1 MRGDQRLTGGRD
13 VPGFGYAH
21 GCPRKIH
28 DGIGIAS
35 SYQVGNPGAI
45 KARRDPA
52 DRPTTGRD
60 RCLLGRRGD
69 FRHSAAAGGRGQPRP
84 NHWTAEDF
92 RGHHCKHLEESR
104 RLRPASTEQAM
115 TRPPKRSMFAGDGVA
130 APLQH
135 ATFRRI
141 WLASLLSN
149 LGLLI
154 QAVGAAWAMTQM
166 TSSADKVALVQ
177 TALML
182 PVMLISMPAG
192 AIADMYDR
200 RIVALISLAIALSGA
215 TALTVLAWL
224 GLVTPE
230 TLLALCFVVGSGM
243 ALFGPAWQSSV
254 TEQVPPET
262 LPSAVALNG
271 ISYNIARSFGP
282 AIGGIVVA
290 AAGAVAAFAANA
302 VLYLP
307 LLIVLFLWRRTSQP
321 SRLPRERLNRAIVSG
336 VRYIANSPAI
346 KIVLTRTLVTGLIG
360 GSVSALMPLV
370 ARDLLHG
377 GAQTYGIMLGAFGM
391 GAVIGALNI
400 TEVRKRMSGEAAIR
414 ACALSMGGA
423 IAAVALS
430 REPVLT
436 AAALVIAGA
445 VWMLAVALFN
455 IGVQLSA
462 PRWVAGR
469 SLAAF
474 QASIAG
480 GIAIG
485 SWGWGRLTDAV
496 GVEAAL
502 LVSAALMLASPL
514 LGLWLQMPRIGARNE
529 DAEVLADPEVQLSL
543 TARSGPLVV
552 EIEYRVA
559 QDNARAFHNVMQEV
573 QLSRQRNGAYGWSIA
588 RDIADPE
595 LWTERYHCPTWLD
608 YLRQRNRSTQSER
621 ALHQRAIGF
630 HLGPDPVRVRRM
642 LERPFGSVRW
652 KEDTPDR
659 AVSEVLPVTSSAAG
673 GST

>member
-1 MRGDQRLTGGRD
+1 MNDQ
-13 VPGFGYAH
+13 P
-21 GCPRKIH
+21 PRPKSTAA
-28 DGIGIAS
+28 DGITA
-35 SYQVGNPGAI
+35 P
-45 KARRDPA
+45 
-52 DRPTTGRD
+52 
-60 RCLLGRRGD
+60 L
-69 FRHSAAAGGRGQPRP
+69 RHS
-84 NHWTAEDF
+84 
-92 RGHHCKHLEESR
+92 
-104 RLRPASTEQAM
+104 
-115 TRPPKRSMFAGDGVA
+115 V
-130 APLQH
+130 
-135 ATFRRI
+135 FRRI

-149 LGLLI
+149 LGILI
-154 QAVGAAWAMTQM
+154 QGVGAAWAMTQM

-182 PVMLISMPAG
+182 PIMLISMPAG
-192 AIADMYDR
+192 AIADMHDR
-200 RIVALISLAIALSGA
+200 RIVALVSLCIALTGA

-224 GLVTPE
+224 GHVTPYS
-230 TLLALCFVVGSGM
+230 LLGLCFVVGSGM

-254 TEQVPPET
+254 SEQVPPEK

-290 AAGAVAAFAANA
+290 SAGAVAAFAANA
-302 VLYLP
+302 LLYLP
-307 LLIVLFLWRRTSQP
+307 LLAVLFLWNRVTEP
-321 SRLPRERLNRAIVSG
+321 SRLPREQLSRAIVSG
-336 VRYIANSPAI
+336 VRYISNSPSI
-346 KIVLTRTLVTGLIG
+346 RIVLTRTMVTGVLG

-400 TEVRKRMSGEAAIR
+400 TEVRKRLTGEAAIR

-436 AAALVIAGA
+436 AAALLLAGA

-485 SWGWGRLTDAV
+485 SWAWGHLTDVA
-496 GVEAAL
+496 GVQTAL
-502 LVSAALMLASPL
+502 LVSAGLMLVSPL
-514 LGLWLQMPRIGARNE
+514 LGIWLPMPRIGARNE
-529 DAEVLADPEVQLSL
+529 DAEVLADPEVRLSL
-543 TARSGPLVV
+543 TGRSGPLVV

-559 QDNARAFHNVMQEV
+559 QDNARAFHNVMQDV

-621 ALHQRAIGF
+621 ALHQRAMGF
-630 HLGPDPVRVRRM
+630 HLGPDPVRIRRM

-652 KEDTPDR
+652 KEETPDS
-659 AVSEVLPVTSSAAG
+659 AATEVLPVVATAAG
-673 GST
+673 SST

>member
-1 MRGDQRLTGGRD
+1 MTEAPKRPPLS
-13 VPGFGYAH
+13 A
-21 GCPRKIH
+21 
-28 DGIGIAS
+28 DGI
-35 SYQVGNPGAI
+35 
-45 KARRDPA
+45 
-52 DRPTTGRD
+52 
-60 RCLLGRRGD
+60 
-69 FRHSAAAGGRGQPRP
+69 
-84 NHWTAEDF
+84 
-92 RGHHCKHLEESR
+92 
-104 RLRPASTEQAM
+104 
-115 TRPPKRSMFAGDGVA
+115 A
-130 APLQH
+130 APLRH
-135 ATFRRI
+135 TTFRRI

-149 LGLLI
+149 LGILI
-154 QAVGAAWAMTQM
+154 QGVGAAWAMTQM

-182 PVMLISMPAG
+182 PIMLISMPAG
-192 AIADMYDR
+192 AIADMHDR
-200 RIVALISLAIALSGA
+200 RVVTIVSLAIALTGA
-215 TALTVLAWL
+215 TTLTVLTWL
-224 GLVTPE
+224 GWLAPNL
-230 TLLALCFVVGSGM
+230 LLALCFIVGSGM

-254 TEQVPPET
+254 SEQVPSET
-262 LPSAVALNG
+262 LPAAIALNG

-282 AIGGIVVA
+282 AIGGVVVA
-290 AAGAVAAFAANA
+290 ALGAVAAFALNA
-302 VLYLP
+302 LLYLP
-307 LLIVLFLWRRTSQP
+307 LLAVLFLWRRTHEP
-321 SRLPRERLNRAIVSG
+321 SRLPREKLNRAMVSG
-336 VRYIANSPAI
+336 VRYITNSPPI
-346 KIVLTRTLVTGLIG
+346 KIVLTRTFVIGLIG
-360 GSVSALMPLV
+360 GSLSALMPLV

-377 GAQTYGIMLGAFGM
+377 GAQTYGIILGAFGM

-400 TEVRKRMSGEAAIR
+400 GEIRKRLSGESAIR
-414 ACALSMGGA
+414 ACTISMAGA

-436 AAALVIAGA
+436 SAALVIAGS

-474 QASIAG
+474 QASISG
-480 GIAIG
+480 GIAVG
-485 SWGWGRLTDAV
+485 SWGWGRLTDAY
-496 GVEAAL
+496 GVETAL
-502 LVSAALMLASPL
+502 LVSAALMLLSPL
-514 LGLWLQMPRIGARNE
+514 LGLIMPMPRVGARNE
-529 DAEVLADPEVQLSL
+529 AAEVLEDPEVQLQL

-559 QDNARAFHNVMQEV
+559 QDDARSFHNVMQDV

-621 ALHQRAIGF
+621 ALHQQAIAF
-630 HLGPDPVRVRRM
+630 HIGPDPVRIRRM

-659 AVSEVLPVTSSAAG
+659 AANEVLPVVASAAG
-673 GST
+673 STT

>member
-1 MRGDQRLTGGRD
+1 
-13 VPGFGYAH
+13 
-21 GCPRKIH
+21 
-28 DGIGIAS
+28 
-35 SYQVGNPGAI
+35 
-45 KARRDPA
+45 
-52 DRPTTGRD
+52 
-60 RCLLGRRGD
+60 
-69 FRHSAAAGGRGQPRP
+69 
-84 NHWTAEDF
+84 
-92 RGHHCKHLEESR
+92 
-104 RLRPASTEQAM
+104 
-115 TRPPKRSMFAGDGVA
+115 
-130 APLQH
+130 
-135 ATFRRI
+135 
-141 WLASLLSN
+141 
-149 LGLLI
+149 
-154 QAVGAAWAMTQM
+154 
-166 TSSADKVALVQ
+166 
-177 TALML
+177 
-182 PVMLISMPAG
+182 
-192 AIADMYDR
+192 
-200 RIVALISLAIALSGA
+200 
-215 TALTVLAWL
+215 
-224 GLVTPE
+224 
-230 TLLALCFVVGSGM
+230 M

-254 TEQVPPET
+254 SEQVPTET

-290 AAGAVAAFAANA
+290 TAGAVAAFAANA
-302 VLYLP
+302 VLYIP
-307 LLIVLFLWRRTSQP
+307 LLVVLFLWRRVSEP

-336 VRYIANSPAI
+336 VRYIANSPSI
-346 KIVLTRTLVTGLIG
+346 RIVLARTLVTGVIG

-400 TEVRKRMSGEAAIR
+400 AEVRKRMNGEAAVR

-436 AAALVIAGA
+436 AAALVVAGA
-445 VWMLAVALFN
+445 AWMLAVALFN

-485 SWGWGRLTDAV
+485 SWGWGRLTDAA
-496 GVEAAL
+496 GVETAL
-502 LVSAALMLASPL
+502 LASAGLMLLSPL
-514 LGLWLQMPRIGARNE
+514 LGLWLHMPRIGARNE
-529 DAEVLADPEVQLSL
+529 DAELLADPEVQLSL

-552 EIEYRVA
+552 EIEYRVD
-559 QDNARAFHNVMQEV
+559 QDNARAFHNVMQDV

-621 ALHQRAIGF
+621 ALHQRAMDF
-630 HLGPDPVRVRRM
+630 HLGPDPVRIRRM

-659 AVSEVLPVTSSAAG
+659 AASEVLPVIATAAG
-673 GST
+673 SST

>member
-1 MRGDQRLTGGRD
+1 MTDQSKRTTLAT
-13 VPGFGYAH
+13 
-21 GCPRKIH
+21 
-28 DGIGIAS
+28 DGI
-35 SYQVGNPGAI
+35 
-45 KARRDPA
+45 
-52 DRPTTGRD
+52 T
-60 RCLLGRRGD
+60 
-69 FRHSAAAGGRGQPRP
+69 
-84 NHWTAEDF
+84 
-92 RGHHCKHLEESR
+92 
-104 RLRPASTEQAM
+104 
-115 TRPPKRSMFAGDGVA
+115 
-130 APLQH
+130 APLRH
-135 ATFRRI
+135 ALFRRI

-166 TSSADKVALVQ
+166 TPSADKVALVQ

-182 PVMLISMPAG
+182 PIMLIAMPAG

-200 RIVALISLAIALSGA
+200 RIVALVSLSVGLSGA
-215 TALTVLAWL
+215 LTLTVLSWL
-224 GLVTPE
+224 GLVTPN
-230 TLLALCFVVGSGM
+230 LLLGLCFVVGSGM
-243 ALFGPAWQSSV
+243 ALFGPAWQASV
-254 TEQVPPET
+254 SEQVPTET
-262 LPSAVALNG
+262 LPAAVALNG

-282 AIGGIVVA
+282 AIGGIIVA
-290 AAGAVAAFAANA
+290 TAGAVAAFAANVA
-302 VLYLP
+302 LYLP
-307 LLIVLFLWRRTSQP
+307 LLVVLFLWRRVHEP

-336 VRYIANSPAI
+336 VRYIANSPSI
-346 KIVLTRTLVTGLIG
+346 RVVLARTLVTGIIG

-400 TEVRKRMSGEAAIR
+400 SEVRKRLSGEAAIR
-414 ACALSMGGA
+414 ACALSMGCS
-423 IAAVALS
+423 IIAVAIS
-430 REPVLT
+430 NEPVLT
-436 AAALVIAGA
+436 AAALVLAGA

-485 SWGWGRLTDAV
+485 SWGWGRLTDAA
-496 GVEAAL
+496 GVETAL
-502 LVSAALMLASPL
+502 LVSGGLMLLSPL
-514 LGLWLQMPRIGARNE
+514 LGLWLTMPPVGARNE
-529 DAEVLADPEVQLSL
+529 DAESLADPEVRLLL
-543 TARSGPLVV
+543 TGRSGPLVV
-552 EIEYRVA
+552 EIEYRIA
-559 QDNARAFHNVMQEV
+559 QDNARAFHSVMQDV

-621 ALHQRAIGF
+621 ALHQQAIDF
-630 HLGPDPVRVRRM
+630 HIGPDPVRIRRM

-652 KEDTPDR
+652 KEETPDR
-659 AVSEVLPVTSSAAG
+659 AANEVLPVVASAAG
-673 GST
+673 SSG

>member
-1 MRGDQRLTGGRD
+1 MTKPPNR
-13 VPGFGYAH
+13 PSFAA
-21 GCPRKIH
+21 
-28 DGIGIAS
+28 DG
-35 SYQVGNPGAI
+35 
-45 KARRDPA
+45 
-52 DRPTTGRD
+52 
-60 RCLLGRRGD
+60 
-69 FRHSAAAGGRGQPRP
+69 
-84 NHWTAEDF
+84 
-92 RGHHCKHLEESR
+92 
-104 RLRPASTEQAM
+104 LR
-115 TRPPKRSMFAGDGVA
+115 
-130 APLQH
+130 APLRH
-135 ATFRRI
+135 PVFRRI
-141 WLASLLSN
+141 WFASLLSN

-154 QAVGAAWAMTQM
+154 QGVGAAWAMTQM
-166 TSSADKVALVQ
+166 ATSADDVALVQ

-200 RIVALISLAIALSGA
+200 RLVALASLSISLSGA
-215 TALTVLAWL
+215 TALSLLAWFNL
-224 GLVTPE
+224 ITPHI
-230 TLLALCFVVGSGM
+230 LLTFCFVVGSGM

-254 TEQVPPET
+254 SEQVPSET

-302 VLYLP
+302 VLYIP
-307 LLIVLFLWRRTSQP
+307 LLVVLFLWRRVSEP

-336 VRYIANSPAI
+336 VRYIANSPSI
-346 KIVLTRTLVTGLIG
+346 RIVLARTLVTGVIG

-400 TEVRKRMSGEAAIR
+400 AEVRKRLTGEAAVR

-423 IAAVALS
+423 IAAIALS

-436 AAALVIAGA
+436 AAALVVAGA
-445 VWMLAVALFN
+445 AWMLAVALFN

-480 GIAIG
+480 GIAVG
-485 SWGWGRLTDAV
+485 SWGWGRLTDAA
-496 GVEAAL
+496 GVESAL
-502 LVSAALMLASPL
+502 LVSAGLMVLSPL
-514 LGLWLQMPRIGARNE
+514 LGLWLHMPRVGARNE
-529 DAEVLADPEVQLSL
+529 DAELLADPEVQLSL
-543 TARSGPLVV
+543 TGRSGPLVV
-552 EIEYRVA
+552 EIEYRVD
-559 QDNARAFHNVMQEV
+559 QDNARAFHNVMQDV

-621 ALHQRAIGF
+621 ALHQRAMGF
-630 HLGPDPVRVRRM
+630 HLGPDPVRIRRM

-659 AVSEVLPVTSSAAG
+659 AASEVLPVVATAAG
-673 GST
+673 SST

>member
-1 MRGDQRLTGGRD
+1 
-13 VPGFGYAH
+13 
-21 GCPRKIH
+21 
-28 DGIGIAS
+28 
-35 SYQVGNPGAI
+35 
-45 KARRDPA
+45 
-52 DRPTTGRD
+52 
-60 RCLLGRRGD
+60 
-69 FRHSAAAGGRGQPRP
+69 
-84 NHWTAEDF
+84 
-92 RGHHCKHLEESR
+92 
-104 RLRPASTEQAM
+104 M
-115 TRPPKRSMFAGDGVA
+115 TKPPKRSMFDPDGVA
-130 APLQH
+130 APLRH
-135 ATFRRI
+135 SAFRRI

-182 PVMLISMPAG
+182 PIMLISMPAG

-200 RIVALISLAIALSGA
+200 RIVALVSLGIALVGA
-215 TALTVLAWL
+215 LALTVLSWF
-224 GLVTPE
+224 GRVTPDI
-230 TLLALCFVVGSGM
+230 LLAFCFIVGSGM

-254 TEQVPPET
+254 SEQVPPET

-290 AAGAVAAFAANA
+290 TAGAVAAFAANA
-302 VLYLP
+302 ALYIP
-307 LLIVLFLWRRTSQP
+307 LLIVLFLWRRASEP
-321 SRLPRERLNRAIVSG
+321 SRLPRERLNRAMVSG
-336 VRYIANSPAI
+336 VRYIANSPPI
-346 KIVLTRTLVTGLIG
+346 RIVLARTLVTGLIG

-400 TEVRKRMSGEAAIR
+400 TEVRKRMSGEAAVR
-414 ACALSMGGA
+414 ACALSMAGA

-430 REPVLT
+430 REAVLT

-480 GIAIG
+480 GIAMG
-485 SWGWGRLTDAV
+485 SWGWGRLTDAA
-496 GVEAAL
+496 GVETAL
-502 LVSAALMLASPL
+502 LVSAVLMFASPL
-514 LGLWLQMPRIGARNE
+514 LALWLRMPPVGARNE
-529 DAEVLADPEVQLSL
+529 DAEVLADPEVRLSL
-543 TARSGPLVV
+543 TGRSGPLVV

-559 QDNARAFHNVMQEV
+559 QESARAFHNVMQEV

-621 ALHQRAIGF
+621 ALHQRAMDF

-652 KEDTPDR
+652 KEETPDR
-659 AVSEVLPVTSSAAG
+659 AANEVLPVASAAG

>member
-1 MRGDQRLTGGRD
+1 
-13 VPGFGYAH
+13 
-21 GCPRKIH
+21 
-28 DGIGIAS
+28 
-35 SYQVGNPGAI
+35 
-45 KARRDPA
+45 
-52 DRPTTGRD
+52 
-60 RCLLGRRGD
+60 
-69 FRHSAAAGGRGQPRP
+69 
-84 NHWTAEDF
+84 
-92 RGHHCKHLEESR
+92 
-104 RLRPASTEQAM
+104 
-115 TRPPKRSMFAGDGVA
+115 MFAANGVT
-130 APLQH
+130 APLRH
-135 ATFRRI
+135 AVFRRI

-154 QAVGAAWAMTQM
+154 QGVGAAWAMTQM

-182 PVMLISMPAG
+182 PIMLISMPAG

-200 RIVALISLAIALSGA
+200 RIVALLSLSIALVGA
-215 TALTVLAWL
+215 TTLSVLAWL

-230 TLLALCFVVGSGM
+230 ILLTFCFIVGSGM

-254 TEQVPPET
+254 SEQVPSET

-302 VLYLP
+302 ALYIP
-307 LLIVLFLWRRTSQP
+307 LLVVLFLWRRSSEP

-336 VRYIANSPAI
+336 VRYIANSPSI
-346 KIVLTRTLVTGLIG
+346 RIVLARTLATGLVG

-400 TEVRKRMSGEAAIR
+400 TELRKRLNGESAIR
-414 ACALSMGGA
+414 ACTLSMAGA

-436 AAALVIAGA
+436 AAALVVAGA
-445 VWMLAVALFN
+445 VWMAAIALFN

-480 GIAIG
+480 GVAMG
-485 SWGWGRLTDAV
+485 SWGWGRLTDAA
-496 GVEAAL
+496 GVETAL
-502 LVSAALMLASPL
+502 LVSAALMLALPL
-514 LGLWLQMPRIGARNE
+514 LGLWLRMPPVGARNE
-529 DAEVLADPEVQLSL
+529 DAEVLADPEVRLSL
-543 TARSGPLVV
+543 TGRSGPLVV
-552 EIEYRVA
+552 EIEYRVD
-559 QDNARAFHNVMQEV
+559 QESARAYHNVMQEV

-621 ALHQRAIGF
+621 ALHQRAMDF

-659 AVSEVLPVTSSAAG
+659 AAAEVLPVATAAG
-673 GST
+673 SST